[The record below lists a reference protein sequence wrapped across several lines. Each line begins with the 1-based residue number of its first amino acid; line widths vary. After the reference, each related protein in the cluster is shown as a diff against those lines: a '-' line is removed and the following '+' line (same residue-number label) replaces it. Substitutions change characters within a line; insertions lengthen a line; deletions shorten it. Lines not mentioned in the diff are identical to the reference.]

1 MSTPV
6 LTVEGLSVVYPTEQS
21 IVAALRDVSF
31 VLGRERLGIV
41 GESGSGKSTL
51 GRAIMGMVPPPGRVT
66 ARMMRL
72 DHIDLRTLSERQ
84 FARLRGRRIS
94 MILQDP
100 KYSLNP
106 VMTVGTQIT
115 EAYRAHFA
123 GGSAKARCAALE
135 ILAAV
140 QIRDPERIM
149 ALYPHQ
155 ISGGMGQRVMIAM
168 MLIGE
173 PKLLI
178 ADEPTS
184 ALDVTVQRSVLTI
197 LDELIRRRGMS
208 LILISHNLPLVATFC
223 DRILVM
229 YGGRILETCVA
240 SRLSEAKHPYTRG
253 LISALPSLQKRRGE
267 LPQLTRDSAWLE
279 P

>member
-51 GRAIMGMVPPPGRVT
+51 GRAIMGMVQPPGRVT